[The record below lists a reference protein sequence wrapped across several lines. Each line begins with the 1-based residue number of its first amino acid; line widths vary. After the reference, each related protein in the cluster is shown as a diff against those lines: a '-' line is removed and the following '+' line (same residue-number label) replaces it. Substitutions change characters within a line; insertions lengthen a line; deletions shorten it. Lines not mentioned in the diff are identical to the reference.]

1 MQNTF
6 RLRGNWLLFV
16 FLAVGAAFFAGCN
29 ERRSEGKKPV
39 VAEEET
45 RGDGDSG
52 GGFFD
57 RGGSGSGSQP
67 SDAEGYRHVGLKN
80 QFPGGIEPDDYKA
93 QKLVNQ
99 LFNYSVGMCS
109 REQECPADLD
119 AAREGLRKQFGIFW
133 PKDPWGNFYQYKKT
147 GTMSCEVWSFGPDG
161 KDATEDDIHISE
173 SNREDLPK

>member
-1 MQNTF
+1 MKNT
-6 RLRGNWLLFV
+6 RGWKRTGILMV
-16 FLAVGAAFFAGCN
+16 FLALGAAFFCGCN

-39 VAEEET
+39 VVEDEAQVGFGSVPERNSVRET
-45 RGDGDSG
+45 DGY
-52 GGFFD
+52 
-57 RGGSGSGSQP
+57 
-67 SDAEGYRHVGLKN
+67 EHVGLKN
-80 QFPGGIEPDDYKA
+80 QFPGGVEPDDYKA

-147 GTMSCEVWSFGPDG
+147 GTMTCEVWSYGPDG
-161 KDATEDDIHISE
+161 KDATDDDIHISE